1 MSNETNSNAGA
12 QGGMDGKTIAII
24 SYITFIGWIVSYV
37 MYSNNKSQLA
47 IYHIRQTLGLFITG
61 FALYIV
67 MFIFLFI
74 PILGWIIS
82 IIIWVCLVA
91 LFVLWIFGL
100 VSAIN
105 GQEKPVPV
113 IGETIQKILAGV
125 K

>member
-1 MSNETNSNAGA
+1 MANETPNTGA
-12 QGGMDGKTIAII
+12 MDGKTIAII

-47 IYHIRQTLGLFITG
+47 IYHIRQSLGLFITG